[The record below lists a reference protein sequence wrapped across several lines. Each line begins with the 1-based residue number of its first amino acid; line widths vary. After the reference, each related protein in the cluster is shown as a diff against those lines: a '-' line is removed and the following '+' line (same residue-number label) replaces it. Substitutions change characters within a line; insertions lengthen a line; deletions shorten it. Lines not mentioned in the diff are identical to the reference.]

1 MKKNRRTTG
10 AGAKDDIGEMKAQ
23 FRREDAALRAE
34 GRGDEIIARNR
45 RLLGIRPGAKG
56 KLAGVGGKLFEKP
69 N

>member
-1 MKKNRRTTG
+1 
-10 AGAKDDIGEMKAQ
+10 MKAQ